1 MAHQRWKTVIAGY
14 DMPRLHFS
22 DLTLGI
28 RHIVSLSHSKALC
41 NLGCLFP
48 RDVLACLRKTEE
60 TQKEKVRS
68 P

>member
-1 MAHQRWKTVIAGY
+1 ML
-14 DMPRLHFS
+14 RLYFN

-28 RHIVSLSHSKALC
+28 RRIISLSDSKALR
-41 NLGCLFP
+41 NLGCLFS